1 MSPTVQIPGFVRA
14 DGAPQP
20 RLIVAVDGLDK
31 SGKTNFAFT
40 APGPIAYLPFDV
52 GAEGVIE
59 KFQQTKEIYV
69 PKESYEARF
78 ENGKA
83 KAEATTEFARF
94 RTDYGRALKSARST
108 IVDTA
113 SETWELLRLAR
124 FGKLTQVKP
133 HHYTEVNQEFR
144 DLVREAF
151 DGSSNLILLHKV
163 KAVWKDGPTA
173 ESKATKTGE
182 IERSGFSETGYLVQI
197 NILCWRIDSEE
208 REAGDLG
215 FRAKILNCRQNPEI
229 QGMVLENEQ
238 INFQTLGSMAMPDL
252 DPAVWE

>member
-1 MSPTVQIPGFVRA
+1 MATLIPGFKLA
-14 DGAPQP
+14 DGVQQP
-20 RLIVAVDGLDK
+20 RMIIAVDGLDK
-31 SGKTNFAFT
+31 SGKSNFAFT

-59 KFQQTKEIYV
+59 KFQTKKQIFV
-69 PKESYEARF
+69 PKESYETRF

-83 KAEATTEFARF
+83 KAEATSEFARF
-94 RTDYGRALKSARST
+94 RTDYSNAIKAARSA

-113 SETWELLRLAR
+113 TETWELLRLAR
-124 FGKLTQVKP
+124 FGKLSQIKP

-151 DGSSNLILLHKV
+151 DSTSNLILLHKV

-173 ESKATKTGE
+173 ESRASKTGE
-182 IERSGFSETGYLVQI
+182 MERAGFSETGYLVQI
-197 NILCWRIDSEE
+197 NVLCYRLEAEE
-208 REAGDLG
+208 RAEGDLG
-215 FRAKILNCRQNPEI
+215 FRMKILNCRQNPEI

-238 INFQTLGSMAMPDL
+238 ISIQTLGSLALPEF
-252 DPAVWE
+252 DPSVWE

>member
-1 MSPTVQIPGFVRA
+1 MTSIPGFKLA
-14 DGAPQP
+14 DGVQQP
-20 RLIVAVDGLDK
+20 RMIIAVDGLDK

-40 APGPIAYLPFDV
+40 APGPIAYMPFDV

-59 KFQQTKEIYV
+59 KFQAQKQIYV
-69 PKESYEARF
+69 PKESYETRF

-83 KAEATTEFARF
+83 RAEAGAEFARF
-94 RTDYGRALKSARST
+94 RTDYSNVLRATRST
-108 IVDTA
+108 VVDTS
-113 SETWELLRLAR
+113 SEVWELLRLAR

-151 DGSSNLILLHKV
+151 DSTSNLILLHKV

-173 ESKATKTGE
+173 ESRATKTGE

-197 NILCWRIDSEE
+197 NVLCYRLEAEE
-208 REAGDLG
+208 RAEGDLG
-215 FRAKILNCRQNPEI
+215 FRMKIVNCRTNAEL

-238 INFQTLGSMAMPDL
+238 ISIPTLGALALPDL
-252 DPAVWE
+252 DPSVWE